1 MQFIRSL
8 IFNIFLYVGLITI
21 FILAIPTLI
30 LPSKFTIFFGR
41 LSAKY
46 IVLILRIILNTKVI
60 FHVVENLKKVE
71 NYFVASA
78 HQSMFETFALQIPL
92 DGPIF
97 ILKKELLNIPLFGW
111 YLRKIGSIAIVRETT
126 TKENLNFFDKV
137 KEIIEKNKR
146 PLLIFPQG
154 TRVKINENPP
164 FKKGVGRIY
173 KALNLPCI
181 PVALNTGKVWPKNS
195 FMKYPG
201 DIHISFLEP
210 IMSGKNNEEFTK
222 EIENQIY
229 NDCLLYTSP
238 SPRDH

>member
-8 IFNIFLYVGLITI
+8 IFNILLYVGLISI
-21 FILAIPTLI
+21 FILAIPTLF
-30 LPSKFTIFFGR
+30 LPSRYTIYFGR

-46 IVLILRIILNTKVI
+46 IELILRIVLGTKII
-60 FHVVENLKKVE
+60 FHGIDNLKKVN

-78 HQSMFETFALQIPL
+78 HQSMLETFVLQIPL

-97 ILKKELLNIPLFGW
+97 ILKKELLKIPLFGW
-111 YLRKIGSIAIVRETT
+111 YLRKIGAIAIIRETT

-137 KEIIEKNKR
+137 RERVEKSKR

-154 TRVKINENPP
+154 TRVKFDEQPS

-173 KALNLPCI
+173 KALDLPCI

-195 FMKYPG
+195 FIKYAG

-210 IMSGKNNEEFTK
+210 IMPGKNSDEFTK
-222 EIENQIY
+222 DIENQIY
-229 NDCLLYTSP
+229 TEI
-238 SPRDH
+238 RKFI

>member
-1 MQFIRSL
+1 MQLIRSL

-21 FILAIPTLI
+21 FILAIPTLF
-30 LPSKFTIFFGR
+30 LPSQFTIFFGR

-60 FHVVENLKKVE
+60 FHGIENLKKVD
-71 NYFVASA
+71 NYFIASA

-92 DGPIF
+92 EGPIF
-97 ILKKELLNIPLFGW
+97 ILKRELLNIPLFGW
-111 YLRKIGSIAIVRETT
+111 YLRKIGSIAIVREIT

-137 KEIIEKNKR
+137 KEKIEKCKR

-154 TRVKINENPP
+154 TRVKFDEQPP
-164 FKKGVGRIY
+164 FKKGIGRIY
-173 KALNLPCI
+173 KTLNLPCI
-181 PVALNTGKVWPKNS
+181 PVALNTGKVWPKRS

-210 IMSGKNNEEFTK
+210 IMPGKDSEEFIKDVENKIYT
-222 EIENQIY
+222 EIKKF
-229 NDCLLYTSP
+229 
-238 SPRDH
+238 

>member
-1 MQFIRSL
+1 MLFIRSL
-8 IFNIFLYVGLITI
+8 IFNIFLYVGLILI

-46 IVLILRIILNTKVI
+46 LVFILKIILNTKVK
-60 FHVVENLKKVE
+60 FHGVETLKKVD
-71 NYFVASA
+71 NFFVASA

-111 YLRKIGSIAIVRETT
+111 YLRKIGSIAIVRDTT
-126 TKENLNFFDKV
+126 TRENLNFFDKV
-137 KEIIEKNKR
+137 RERIKTSKR

-154 TRVKINENPP
+154 TRVKLDEQPP

-173 KALNLPCI
+173 KALNLPCV

-195 FMKYPG
+195 FLKYPG

-210 IMSGKNNEEFTK
+210 IMSGKNNEEFVK
-222 EIENQIY
+222 DIENKIY
-229 NDCLLYTSP
+229 TEIKKF
-238 SPRDH
+238 

>member
-8 IFNIFLYVGLITI
+8 IFNIFLYIGLISI
-21 FILAIPTLI
+21 FILAIPTLF

-41 LSAKY
+41 LSARY

-60 FHVVENLKKVE
+60 FHGVENLKKVE

-111 YLRKIGSIAIVRETT
+111 YLRKIGAIAIVRETT

-137 KEIIEKNKR
+137 KERIKKGKR

-154 TRVKINENPP
+154 TRVKLDEQPS

-173 KALNLPCI
+173 KALELPCI

-201 DIHISFLEP
+201 DIHISFLDP
-210 IMSGKNNEEFTK
+210 IVSGKESEEFTK
-222 EIENQIY
+222 DIENQIY
-229 NDCLLYTSP
+229 TEIKKFY
-238 SPRDH
+238 

>member
-1 MQFIRSL
+1 MQLIRSL

-21 FILAIPTLI
+21 FILAIPTLV
-30 LPSKFTIFFGR
+30 LPNRYTIFFGR

-60 FHVVENLKKVE
+60 FHGIENLEKVD

-97 ILKKELLNIPLFGW
+97 ILKKELLNIPLFGL

-137 KEIIEKNKR
+137 KEEVEKSKR

-154 TRVKINENPP
+154 TRVKLEDQPP
-164 FKKGVGRIY
+164 FKKGIGRIY

-181 PVALNTGKVWPKNS
+181 PVAHNTGKVWPKNS

-201 DIHISFLEP
+201 NIHISFLEP
-210 IMSGKNNEEFTK
+210 ILSGKDNEEFVK
-222 EIENQIY
+222 DIENKIY
-229 NDCLLYTSP
+229 TEIRKFS
-238 SPRDH
+238 

>member
-1 MQFIRSL
+1 MLFIRSL
-8 IFNIFLYVGLITI
+8 TFNIFLYVGLILI
-21 FILAIPTLI
+21 FILAIPALI

-46 IVLILRIILNTKVI
+46 LVFILKIILNTKVI
-60 FHVVENLKKVE
+60 FHGVENLKKVD
-71 NYFVASA
+71 NFFVASA

-111 YLRKIGSIAIVRETT
+111 YLRKIGSIAIVRDTT
-126 TKENLNFFDKV
+126 TRENLNFFDKV
-137 KEIIEKNKR
+137 RERIETSKR

-154 TRVKINENPP
+154 TRVKLDEQPP

-173 KALNLPCI
+173 KALNLPCV

-195 FMKYPG
+195 FLKYPG

-210 IMSGKNNEEFTK
+210 IMSGKNNEEFVK
-222 EIENQIY
+222 DIENKIY
-229 NDCLLYTSP
+229 TEIKKF
-238 SPRDH
+238 H

>member
-1 MQFIRSL
+1 M
-8 IFNIFLYVGLITI
+8 FLSQI
-21 FILAIPTLI
+21 IPNLT
-30 LPSKFTIFFGR
+30 TFG
-41 LSAKY
+41 KQ
-46 IVLILRIILNTKVI
+46 VLK
-60 FHVVENLKKVE
+60 
-71 NYFVASA
+71 
-78 HQSMFETFALQIPL
+78 
-92 DGPIF
+92 
-97 ILKKELLNIPLFGW
+97 LNIPLFGW

-137 KEIIEKNKR
+137 KERIEKSKR

-154 TRVKINENPP
+154 TRIKLDEQPP

-210 IMSGKNNEEFTK
+210 IMSGKDNEAFVK
-222 EIENQIY
+222 DIENKIY
-229 NDCLLYTSP
+229 TEIQKF
-238 SPRDH
+238 

>member
-1 MQFIRSL
+1 MQFLKSL
-8 IFNIFLYVGLITI
+8 IFNVFLFTGLITI
-21 FILAIPTLI
+21 FILAIPTLV

-41 LSAKY
+41 ISANY
-46 IVLILRIILNTKVI
+46 IVFLLKIILHSRVI
-60 FHVVENLKKVE
+60 FHGVENLKKVD
-71 NYFVASA
+71 NFFIASA

-137 KEIIEKNKR
+137 KEEVEKSKR

-154 TRVKINENPP
+154 TRVKLEDQPP

-173 KALNLPCI
+173 KALNLPCV
-181 PVALNTGKVWPKNS
+181 PVAHNTGKVWPKNS

-201 DIHISFLEP
+201 NIHISFLEP
-210 IMSGKNNEEFTK
+210 ILSGKDNEEFVK
-222 EIENQIY
+222 DIENKIY
-229 NDCLLYTSP
+229 TEIRKFS
-238 SPRDH
+238 

>member
-8 IFNIFLYVGLITI
+8 IFNIFLYFGLVAI
-21 FILAIPTLI
+21 FIFAIPTLI
-30 LPSKFTIFFGR
+30 LPNKYTIFFGR

-46 IVLILRIILNTKVI
+46 IVVILRLILNTKVI
-60 FHVVENLKKVE
+60 FHGVENLKKEE
-71 NYFVASA
+71 NFFVASA

-137 KEIIEKNKR
+137 KEKIEKSKR

-154 TRVKINENPP
+154 TRVKLDENPP

-210 IMSGKNNEEFTK
+210 IMSGKDNEEFTK
-222 EIENQIY
+222 DIENQIY
-229 NDCLLYTSP
+229 NEIRKFS
-238 SPRDH
+238 

>member
-1 MQFIRSL
+1 M
-8 IFNIFLYVGLITI
+8 
-21 FILAIPTLI
+21 
-30 LPSKFTIFFGR
+30 
-41 LSAKY
+41 
-46 IVLILRIILNTKVI
+46 LILRIILNTKVI
-60 FHVVENLKKVE
+60 FHGVENLKKVE

-137 KEIIEKNKR
+137 KEKIEKSKR

-154 TRVKINENPP
+154 TRVKLDENPP

-210 IMSGKNNEEFTK
+210 IMSGKDNEEFTK
-222 EIENQIY
+222 DIENQIY
-229 NDCLLYTSP
+229 NEIRKFS
-238 SPRDH
+238 

>member
-1 MQFIRSL
+1 MLFIRSL
-8 IFNIFLYVGLITI
+8 IFNIFLYVGLILI

-46 IVLILRIILNTKVI
+46 LVFILKIILNTKVK
-60 FHVVENLKKVE
+60 FHGVENLKKVD
-71 NYFVASA
+71 NFFVASA

-111 YLRKIGSIAIVRETT
+111 YLRKIGSIAIVRDTT
-126 TKENLNFFDKV
+126 TRENLNFFDKV
-137 KEIIEKNKR
+137 RERIETSKR

-154 TRVKINENPP
+154 TRVKLDEQPP

-173 KALNLPCI
+173 KALNLPCV

-195 FMKYPG
+195 FLKYPG

-210 IMSGKNNEEFTK
+210 IMSGKNNEEFVK
-222 EIENQIY
+222 DIENKIY
-229 NDCLLYTSP
+229 TEIKKF
-238 SPRDH
+238 H